1 MIGMNSGQAM
11 VSVGVAMVLQDQFT
25 NQANN
30 IGKAYRNMMEEI
42 YQSSLAPRGLTEL
55 VWSRGASGAAL
66 STMGGLIDSYQYFA
80 DVQNDLFW
88 ATKMTNGGL
97 EEQKALMDRVK
108 EVNLATPLTNKDL
121 SSAARFMAMAG
132 NTNKAI
138 QNMLEPVAQL
148 SGVFGMPAGG
158 KGGVADLFTNIS
170 MMFGRNLE
178 DEREAWR
185 VANELYAV
193 TISSNTNLQDLAQAI
208 TYSGSEMRRA
218 GYGLKETAASI
229 GAMGNYGIQGS
240 AAGTA
245 LANMMRYVQLSA
257 SGQKAKGADML
268 KAVGIDAKSLM
279 DSEGHLIAL
288 NDIYYKM
295 YEATKDLDTFSKNQF
310 FYNVFGVRGTR
321 EIAAMVQMIEDAAG
335 GASKY
340 EQIVQNM
347 NEASAYNQLNSAY
360 THWRGEAP
368 GQLAMWRAELDN
380 LRTTVGEQIAPL
392 FTPIVNALNSIL
404 SMVGWIG
411 QTGLGGIIIR
421 GVAVG
426 TAIQLAVRGITAFR
440 GLVIMASSGLAAA
453 SAAGAGLSR
462 GPAAANVQLSLM
474 ESHLRT
480 LIVLMGEYMA
490 MNNMI
495 PRGGIATSLGTL
507 YSRQG
512 RPMMTGVVGDQR
524 LNRGL
529 NNYMGVAA
537 GATMGAAAAR
547 NAARSSTIE
556 AAAVKGAGAAGGAAV
571 ARTLGSRILGFL
583 GGPWGIALTMAGPMV
598 YEGIKQMISKQDEE
612 IETLKEQFNPDVM
625 NQHQQELLREV
636 LEEATRN
643 GIIQGMSQAK
653 PPEVNVN
660 VDGGSSNSF
669 AFMNDPNNQFSLF
682 G

>member
-42 YQSSLAPRGLTEL
+42 YQSSGANRGLTEL
-55 VWSRGASGAAL
+55 VWSRGAAGAAL
-66 STMGGLIDSYQYFA
+66 SAMGGLIDSYQYFA

-97 EEQKALMDRVK
+97 EEQQALMDRVR
-108 EVNLATPLTNKDL
+108 EVNLVTPLTNKDL

-132 NTNKAI
+132 NTNEAI
-138 QNMLEPVAQL
+138 QKMLEPVAQL
-148 SGVFGMPAGG
+148 SGVFGMQAGG

-178 DEREAWR
+178 DQNEAYA
-185 VANELYAV
+185 VANELYSV
-193 TISSNTNLQDLAQAI
+193 TTSSNTNLQDLAQAI

-218 GYGLKETAASI
+218 GYGLRETAASI

-245 LANMMRYVQLSA
+245 LANMMRYIQLSA
-257 SGQKAKGADML
+257 SGQKKKGADML
-268 KAVGIDAKSLM
+268 AAVGIDAKSLM

-288 NDIYYKM
+288 NDIYHKM
-295 YEATKDLDTFSKNQF
+295 YEATKDLDTFSKNAF

-340 EQIVQNM
+340 EQIMDNM
-347 NEASAYNQLNSAY
+347 ANATANNALGKAY
-360 THWRGEAP
+360 GEWTEGPA
-368 GQLAMWRAELDN
+368 GQLAMFRAELDN

-392 FTPIVNALNSIL
+392 FTPIVHSLNSIL
-404 SMVGWIG
+404 SMVGWLG
-411 QTGLGGIIIR
+411 QTGLGGVVLR
-421 GVAVG
+421 GIAVG
-426 TAIQLAVRGITAFR
+426 TAIQLAIRGITAFR
-440 GLVIMASSGLAAA
+440 GLIMMASSGLAAA
-453 SAAGAGLSR
+453 SAAGTGLSK
-462 GPAAANVQLSLM
+462 GPSAANVQLTIM
-474 ESHLRT
+474 EGHLRT

-495 PRGGIATSLGTL
+495 PRGGIATPYGTL

-512 RPMMTGVVGDQR
+512 RPMMTGVVGGQR
-524 LNRGL
+524 LNQGL
-529 NNYMGVAA
+529 NNYMGAAA
-537 GATMGAAAAR
+537 GAGLGAAAAR
-547 NAARSSTIE
+547 
-556 AAAVKGAGAAGGAAV
+556 GAGAAGGQAV

-583 GGPWGIALTMAGPMV
+583 GGPWGIALTMAGPMI

-612 IETLKEQFNPDVM
+612 IETLKEQFNPDIM

-636 LEEATRN
+636 LEEATRS

-653 PPEVNVN
+653 PPEVNVT
-660 VDGGSSNSF
+660 VDGGSSNTF
-669 AFMNDPNNQFSLF
+669 AFMGDPNNQFSLF

>member
-42 YQSSLAPRGLTEL
+42 YQSSGANRGLTEL
-55 VWSRGASGAAL
+55 VWSRGAAGAAL

-97 EEQKALMDRVK
+97 EEQQALMDKVR
-108 EVNLATPLTNKDL
+108 EVNLVTPLTNKDL

-132 NTNKAI
+132 NTNEAI
-138 QNMLEPVAQL
+138 QHMLEPVAQL
-148 SGVFGMPAGG
+148 SGVFGMQAGG

-178 DEREAWR
+178 DQKEAYA
-185 VANELYAV
+185 VANELYSV
-193 TISSNTNLQDLAQAI
+193 TTSSNTNLQDLAQAI

-218 GYGLKETAASI
+218 GYGLRETAASI

-245 LANMMRYVQLSA
+245 LANMMRYIQLSA

-295 YEATKDLDTFSKNQF
+295 YEATKGLDTFSKNQF

-340 EQIVQNM
+340 EQIMQNM
-347 NEASAYNQLNSAY
+347 ADATSNNALGKAY
-360 THWRGEAP
+360 GEWTEGPA
-368 GQLAMWRAELDN
+368 GQLAMFRAELDN
-380 LRTTVGEQIAPL
+380 LRTTFGEQIAPL
-392 FTPIVNALNSIL
+392 FTPIVDTLNSIL
-404 SMVGWIG
+404 SMVGWLG
-411 QTGLGGIIIR
+411 QTGLGGVVLR
-421 GVAVG
+421 GVAIG

-440 GLVIMASSGLAAA
+440 GLVMMVSSGLATA

-462 GPAAANVQLSLM
+462 GPAAANVQFSLM

-495 PRGGIATSLGTL
+495 PRGGIATPYGTL

-512 RPMMTGVVGDQR
+512 RPMMTGVVGGQR
-524 LNRGL
+524 LNQGL
-529 NNYMGVAA
+529 NNYMGAAA

-547 NAARSSTIE
+547 
-556 AAAVKGAGAAGGAAV
+556 GAGAAGGAAV

-583 GGPWGIALTMAGPMV
+583 GGPWGIALTMAGPMI
-598 YEGIKQMISKQDEE
+598 YEGIKQMIGKQDEE
-612 IETLKEQFNPDVM
+612 IETLKEQFNPDIM

-636 LEEATRN
+636 LEEATRS
-643 GIIQGMSQAK
+643 GVIQGMSQAK
-653 PPEVNVN
+653 PPEVIVT
-660 VDGGSSNSF
+660 VDGGSSNTF
-669 AFMNDPNNQFSLF
+669 AFMGDPNNQFSLF

>member
-1 MIGMNSGQAM
+1 MNSGQAM

-42 YQSSLAPRGLTEL
+42 YASSGASRGLTEL
-55 VWSRGASGAAL
+55 VWSRGAAGMAL
-66 STMGGLIDSYQYFA
+66 SAMGGLIDSYQYFA
-80 DVQNDLFW
+80 DVQNDVFW

-97 EEQKALMDRVK
+97 QEQEALMGRIR
-108 EVNLATPLTNKDL
+108 EVNLGTPLTNKDL

-132 NTNKAI
+132 NTNEAI
-138 QNMLEPVAQL
+138 QQMLEPVAQL
-148 SGVFGMPAGG
+148 SGVFGMQAGG

-178 DEREAWR
+178 DQNEAYA

-193 TISSNTNLQDLAQAI
+193 TTSSNTNLQDLAQAI

-240 AAGTA
+240 SAGTA
-245 LANMMRYVQLSA
+245 LANMIRYLQLSA
-257 SGQKAKGADML
+257 AGQKAKGSDML

-279 DSEGHLIAL
+279 DSEGHLISL
-288 NDIYYKM
+288 NEIYHRM

-321 EIAAMVQMIEDAAG
+321 EIAAMTQMIEDAAG

-340 EQIVQNM
+340 EQILDRM
-347 NEASAYNQLNSAY
+347 NQASATNELGGAYNEWIEGSA
-360 THWRGEAP
+360 
-368 GQLAMWRAELDN
+368 GQLAMFRAELDN
-380 LRTTVGEQIAPL
+380 LRTTLGEQIAPL
-392 FTPIVNALNSIL
+392 FTPVLSFFNSIL
-404 SMVGWIG
+404 SGVGWLAS
-411 QTGLGGIIIR
+411 TGLGGVLVR
-421 GVAVG
+421 GVAIG
-426 TAIQLAVRGITAFR
+426 TAIQLVVRGVTALVGLFRMATTASASLNTASR
-440 GLVIMASSGLAAA
+440 GLSS
-453 SAAGAGLSR
+453 
-462 GPAAANVQLSLM
+462 GPAAANVQFTIM

-490 MNNMI
+490 MSNMI
-495 PRGGIATSLGTL
+495 PRGGIATPYGTVFA
-507 YSRQG
+507 QAG
-512 RPMMTGVVGDQR
+512 RARITNPAAGVSGMGINNGLNTMTGVA
-524 LNRGL
+524 L
-529 NNYMGVAA
+529 
-537 GATMGAAAAR
+537 GAAAS
-547 NAARSSTIE
+547 RS
-556 AAAVKGAGAAGGAAV
+556 AGAAGGQAV
-571 ARTLGSRILGFL
+571 ARTLGSRVLGFL

-598 YEGIKQMISKQDEE
+598 YEGIRQLIGKQDEE
-612 IETLKEQFNPDVM
+612 IETLKEQFNPDIM

-636 LEEATRN
+636 LEEATRE

-660 VDGGSSNSF
+660 VDGGNNNMF
-669 AFMNDPNNQFSLF
+669 AFMGDPNNQFSLF

>member
-1 MIGMNSGQAM
+1 MNSGQAM

-42 YQSSLAPRGLTEL
+42 YASSGASRGLTEL
-55 VWSRGASGAAL
+55 VWSRGASGMAL
-66 STMGGLIDSYQYFA
+66 SAIGGLIDSYQYFA
-80 DVQNDLFW
+80 DVQNDVFW

-97 EEQKALMDRVK
+97 EEQQSLMERIR
-108 EVNLATPLTNKDL
+108 EVNLGTPLTNKDL

-132 NTNKAI
+132 NTNEAI
-138 QNMLEPVAQL
+138 QQMLEPVAQL
-148 SGVFGMPAGG
+148 SGVFGMQAGG

-178 DEREAWR
+178 DQKEAYS

-193 TISSNTNLQDLAQAI
+193 TTSSNTNLQDLAQAI

-245 LANMMRYVQLSA
+245 LANMMRYIQLSA

-279 DSEGHLIAL
+279 NSEGHLISL
-288 NDIYYKM
+288 NDIYHKM
-295 YEATKDLDTFSKNQF
+295 YEATKDLDTLSKNQF

-340 EQIVQNM
+340 EEILERMDQASKN
-347 NEASAYNQLNSAY
+347 NELGGAYNEWIEGPAGS
-360 THWRGEAP
+360 
-368 GQLAMWRAELDN
+368 LAMFRAELDN
-380 LRTTVGEQIAPL
+380 LRTTFGEQIAPL
-392 FTPIVNALNSIL
+392 FTPIISGLNTIL
-404 SMVGWIG
+404 SGVGWLAG
-411 QTGLGGIIIR
+411 TGLGGVVVR
-421 GVAVG
+421 GIAIG
-426 TAIQLAVRGITAFR
+426 TAIQLGVRGITAMVGLFR
-440 GLVIMASSGLAAA
+440 LATSASASLSASSSGL
-453 SAAGAGLSR
+453 SA
-462 GPAAANVQLSLM
+462 GPAAANVQFTIM
-474 ESHLRT
+474 EAHLRT

-495 PRGGIATSLGTL
+495 PRGGIATPYGTVFA
-507 YSRQG
+507 QAG
-512 RPMMTGVVGDQR
+512 RARVTNTAAGVRGM
-524 LNRGL
+524 GL
-529 NNYMGVAA
+529 NAGLSTMTAA
-537 GATMGAAAAR
+537 GVGAAAAR
-547 NAARSSTIE
+547 T
-556 AAAVKGAGAAGGAAV
+556 AGAAGGQVV

-583 GGPWGIALTMAGPMV
+583 GGPWGIALTMAGPMI
-598 YEGIKQMISKQDEE
+598 YDGIRMMISKQDEE
-612 IETLKEQFNPDVM
+612 IETLKEQFNPDIM

-636 LEEATRN
+636 LEEATRD
-643 GIIQGMSQAK
+643 GIISGMSQAK
-653 PPEVNVN
+653 PPEVNVTVEGN
-660 VDGGSSNSF
+660 SGGDSLL
-669 AFMNDPNNQFSLF
+669 AFFGDQNNPFSIF

>member
-1 MIGMNSGQAM
+1 MNSGQAM

-42 YQSSLAPRGLTEL
+42 YASSGASRGLTEL
-55 VWSRGASGAAL
+55 VWSRGASGLAL
-66 STMGGLIDSYQYFA
+66 STIGGLIDSYTYFA
-80 DVQNDLFW
+80 DVQNDVFW

-97 EEQKALMDRVK
+97 QEQQSLMEKIR
-108 EVNLATPLTNKDL
+108 EVNLGTPLTNKDL

-132 NTNKAI
+132 NTNEAI
-138 QNMLEPVAQL
+138 QQMLEPVAQL
-148 SGVFGMPAGG
+148 SGVFGMQAGG

-178 DEREAWR
+178 DQQEAYA

-193 TISSNTNLQDLAQAI
+193 TTSSNTNLQDLAQAI

-240 AAGTA
+240 SAGTA
-245 LANMMRYVQLSA
+245 LANMIRYLQLSA
-257 SGQKAKGADML
+257 AGQKAKGSDML

-279 DSEGHLIAL
+279 DSEGHLISL
-288 NDIYYKM
+288 NEIYHKM

-340 EQIVQNM
+340 EQIMQRM
-347 NEASAYNQLNSAY
+347 NYASATNELGGAYNEWIEKPA
-360 THWRGEAP
+360 
-368 GQLAMWRAELDN
+368 GQLAMFRAELDN
-380 LRTTVGEQIAPL
+380 IRTTLGEQIAPR
-392 FTPIVNALNSIL
+392 FTPILSAINSIL
-404 SMVGWIG
+404 SAVGWLAG
-411 QTGLGGIIIR
+411 TGLGGVLIR
-421 GVAVG
+421 GVAIG
-426 TAIQLAVRGITAFR
+426 TSIQLVIRGITAMV
-440 GLVIMASSGLAAA
+440 GLYRIATTAAGQLGATSSGL
-453 SAAGAGLSR
+453 SS
-462 GPAAANVQLSLM
+462 GPAAANVQYALM
-474 ESHLRT
+474 EGHLRT

-495 PRGGIATSLGTL
+495 PRGGIATPYGTVFA
-507 YSRQG
+507 QAG
-512 RPMMTGVVGDQR
+512 RARITNPAAGVYGM
-524 LNRGL
+524 GL
-529 NNYMGVAA
+529 NNGLNTMTGAA
-537 GATMGAAAAR
+537 LGAAAAR
-547 NAARSSTIE
+547 
-556 AAAVKGAGAAGGAAV
+556 GAGAAGGQAV

-583 GGPWGIALTMAGPMV
+583 GGPWGIALSMAGPMI
-598 YEGIKQMISKQDEE
+598 YEGIMRMISKQDEE
-612 IETLKEQFNPDVM
+612 IETIKEQFNPDTM
-625 NQHQQELLREV
+625 NQHQQELLREI
-636 LEEATRN
+636 LEEATRE

-660 VDGGSSNSF
+660 VDGGGGNSVF
-669 AFMNDPNNQFSLF
+669 AFMGDPNNQFSLF

>member
-42 YQSSLAPRGLTEL
+42 YQSSGANRGLTEL
-55 VWSRGASGAAL
+55 VWSRGAAGAAL

-97 EEQKALMDRVK
+97 KEQQALMNKVR
-108 EVNLATPLTNKDL
+108 EVNLVTPLTNKDL

-132 NTNKAI
+132 NTNEAI
-138 QNMLEPVAQL
+138 QKMLEPVAQL
-148 SGVFGMPAGG
+148 SGVFGMQAGG

-178 DEREAWR
+178 DQKEAYA
-185 VANELYAV
+185 VANELYSV
-193 TISSNTNLQDLAQAI
+193 TTSSNTNLMDLAQAI

-218 GYGLKETAASI
+218 GYGLRETAASI

-240 AAGTA
+240 SAGTA
-245 LANMMRYVQLSA
+245 LANMIRYLQLSA

-279 DSEGHLIAL
+279 DSEGHLISL
-288 NDIYYKM
+288 NEIYHKM
-295 YEATKDLDTFSKNQF
+295 YEATKGLDTFSKNQF

-340 EQIVQNM
+340 EQIMQNM
-347 NEASAYNQLNSAY
+347 ADATSNNSLGKAY
-360 THWRGEAP
+360 GEWSEGPA
-368 GQLAMWRAELDN
+368 GQLAMFRAELDN
-380 LRTTVGEQIAPL
+380 LRTTIGEQIAPI
-392 FTPIVNALNSIL
+392 FTPILGALNSIL

-421 GVAVG
+421 GVAIG
-426 TAIQLAVRGITAFR
+426 TAIQLAIRGITAFR
-440 GLVIMASSGLAAA
+440 GLIMMATSGLAAA
-453 SAAGAGLSR
+453 SAAGAGLSK
-462 GPAAANVQLSLM
+462 GPSAANIQFSLM
-474 ESHLRT
+474 EGHLRT
-480 LIVLMGEYMA
+480 LIVLMGEYLA

-495 PRGGIATSLGTL
+495 PKGGIATPYGTL

-512 RPMMTGVVGDQR
+512 KPMMTGVMGGQR
-524 LNRGL
+524 LNQGL
-529 NNYMGVAA
+529 NNYMGSLA
-537 GATMGAAAAR
+537 GATMGVAAAK
-547 NAARSSTIE
+547 S
-556 AAAVKGAGAAGGAAV
+556 AGAAGGTAV

-612 IETLKEQFNPDVM
+612 IETLKEQFNPDIM

-660 VDGGSSNSF
+660 VDGGSNNTF
-669 AFMNDPNNQFSLF
+669 AFMGDPNNQFSLF
-682 G
+682 PS

>member
-42 YQSSLAPRGLTEL
+42 YQSSGANRGLTEL
-55 VWSRGASGAAL
+55 VWSRGAAGAAL
-66 STMGGLIDSYQYFA
+66 SAMGGLIDSYQYFA

-97 EEQKALMDRVK
+97 EEQQALMGRVR
-108 EVNLATPLTNKDL
+108 EVNLVTPLTNKDL

-132 NTNKAI
+132 NTNEAI
-138 QNMLEPVAQL
+138 QKMLEPVAQL
-148 SGVFGMPAGG
+148 SGVFGMQAGG

-178 DEREAWR
+178 DQKEAYA
-185 VANELYAV
+185 VANELYSV
-193 TISSNTNLQDLAQAI
+193 TTSSNTNLQDLAQAI

-218 GYGLKETAASI
+218 GYGLRETAASI

-245 LANMMRYVQLSA
+245 LANMMRYIQLSA
-257 SGQKAKGADML
+257 SGQKKKGSDML
-268 KAVGIDAKSLM
+268 AAVGIDAKSLM

-288 NDIYYKM
+288 NDIYHKM
-295 YEATKDLDTFSKNQF
+295 YEATKDLDTFSKNAF

-340 EQIVQNM
+340 EQIMQNM
-347 NEASAYNQLNSAY
+347 ADATSNNSLGKAY
-360 THWRGEAP
+360 GEWTEGAA
-368 GQLAMWRAELDN
+368 GQLAMFRAELDN

-392 FTPIVNALNSIL
+392 FTPVVDALNSIL
-404 SMVGWIG
+404 SMVGWLG
-411 QTGLGGIIIR
+411 QTGLGGVVLR
-421 GVAVG
+421 GVAIG
-426 TAIQLAVRGITAFR
+426 TAIQLAIRGITAFR
-440 GLVIMASSGLAAA
+440 GLVMMASSGLAAA
-453 SAAGAGLSR
+453 SAAGAGLSK
-462 GPAAANVQLSLM
+462 GPSAANVQLTIM
-474 ESHLRT
+474 EGHLRT

-495 PRGGIATSLGTL
+495 PRGGIATPYGTL

-512 RPMMTGVVGDQR
+512 RPMMTGVVGGQR
-524 LNRGL
+524 LNQGL
-529 NNYMGVAA
+529 NNYMGAAA
-537 GATMGAAAAR
+537 GAGLGAAAAR
-547 NAARSSTIE
+547 
-556 AAAVKGAGAAGGAAV
+556 GAGAAGGQVV

-583 GGPWGIALTMAGPMV
+583 GGPWGIALTMAGPMI
-598 YEGIKQMISKQDEE
+598 YEGIKQMVSKQDEE

-636 LEEATRN
+636 LEEATRS

-653 PPEVNVN
+653 PPEVNVT
-660 VDGGSSNSF
+660 VDGGSSNTF
-669 AFMNDPNNQFSLF
+669 AFMGDPNNQFSLF

>member
-42 YQSSLAPRGLTEL
+42 YASSGASRGLTEL
-55 VWSRGASGAAL
+55 VWSRGASGLAL
-66 STMGGLIDSYQYFA
+66 SAMGGLIDSYSYFA
-80 DVQNDLFW
+80 DVQNDVFW

-97 EEQKALMDRVK
+97 EEQQALMERIR
-108 EVNLATPLTNKDL
+108 EVNLGTPLTNKDL

-132 NTNKAI
+132 NTNEAI
-138 QNMLEPVAQL
+138 QRMLEPVAQL
-148 SGVFGMPAGG
+148 SGVFGMQAGG

-178 DEREAWR
+178 DQNEAYA

-193 TISSNTNLQDLAQAI
+193 TTSSNTNLQDLAQAI

-240 AAGTA
+240 SAGTA
-245 LANMMRYVQLSA
+245 LANMIRYLQLSA
-257 SGQKAKGADML
+257 SGQKQKGADML

-279 DSEGHLIAL
+279 DSEGHLISL
-288 NDIYYKM
+288 NEIYHRM

-321 EIAAMVQMIEDAAG
+321 EIAAMTQMIEDAAG

-340 EQIVQNM
+340 EEILQRMDDASTN
-347 NEASAYNQLNSAY
+347 NELGGAYNEWIEGSA
-360 THWRGEAP
+360 
-368 GQLAMWRAELDN
+368 GQLAMFRAELDN
-380 LRTTVGEQIAPL
+380 LRTTLGEQIAPL
-392 FTPIVNALNSIL
+392 FTPMLSTINSIL
-404 SMVGWIG
+404 SAVGWLAG
-411 QTGLGGIIIR
+411 TGLGGVVLR
-421 GVAVG
+421 GVAIG
-426 TAIQLAVRGITAFR
+426 TAIQLAVRGITAMI
-440 GLVIMASSGLAAA
+440 GLYRVAITAAGQLGAA
-453 SAAGAGLSR
+453 SGGLSS
-462 GPAAANVQLSLM
+462 GPAAANVQYALM
-474 ESHLRT
+474 EGHLRT

-495 PRGGIATSLGTL
+495 PRGGIGTPYGTL
-507 YSRQG
+507 YARNG
-512 RPMMTGVVGDQR
+512 RAMMTGMIAGQR
-524 LNRGL
+524 LNQGI
-529 NNYMGVAA
+529 NNYMGAVT
-537 GATMGAAAAR
+537 GASLAT
-547 NAARSSTIE
+547 NAAR
-556 AAAVKGAGAAGGAAV
+556 GAGAAGGQAV

-583 GGPWGIALTMAGPMV
+583 GGPWGIALTMAGPMI
-598 YEGIKQMISKQDEE
+598 YEGIKQMIGKQDEE
-612 IETLKEQFNPDVM
+612 IETIKEQFNPDVM
-625 NQHQQELLREV
+625 NQHQQELLREI
-636 LEEATRN
+636 LEEATRE

-660 VDGGSSNSF
+660 VDGGSTNSF
-669 AFMNDPNNQFSLF
+669 AFMGDSNNPFSIF

>member
-42 YQSSLAPRGLTEL
+42 YQSSGANRGLTEL
-55 VWSRGASGAAL
+55 VWSRGAAGAAL
-66 STMGGLIDSYQYFA
+66 SAMGGLIDSYAYFA

-88 ATKMTNGGL
+88 ATKMTNSGL
-97 EEQKALMDRVK
+97 EEQQALMDRVR
-108 EVNLATPLTNKDL
+108 EVNLVTPLTNKDL

-132 NTNKAI
+132 NTNEAI
-138 QNMLEPVAQL
+138 QKMLEPVAQL
-148 SGVFGMPAGG
+148 SGVFGMQAGG

-178 DEREAWR
+178 DQKEAYA
-185 VANELYAV
+185 VANELYSV
-193 TISSNTNLQDLAQAI
+193 TTSSNTNLQDLAQAI

-218 GYGLKETAASI
+218 GYGLRETAASI

-245 LANMMRYVQLSA
+245 LANMMRYIQLSA

-340 EQIVQNM
+340 EQIMDNM
-347 NEASAYNQLNSAY
+347 ANATANNALGKAY
-360 THWRGEAP
+360 GEWTEGAA
-368 GQLAMWRAELDN
+368 GQLAMFRAELDN

-392 FTPIVNALNSIL
+392 FTPVVNALNSIL
-404 SMVGWIG
+404 SMVGWLG
-411 QTGLGGIIIR
+411 QTGLGGVVLR
-421 GVAVG
+421 GIAVG
-426 TAIQLAVRGITAFR
+426 TAIQLAIRGITAFR
-440 GLVIMASSGLAAA
+440 GLVMMASSGLAAA
-453 SAAGAGLSR
+453 SAAGSGLSR

-474 ESHLRT
+474 EGHLRT

-495 PRGGIATSLGTL
+495 PRGGIATPYGTL

-512 RPMMTGVVGDQR
+512 RPMMTGVVGGQR
-524 LNRGL
+524 LNQGL
-529 NNYMGVAA
+529 NNYMGAAA
-537 GATMGAAAAR
+537 GAGLGAAAAR
-547 NAARSSTIE
+547 
-556 AAAVKGAGAAGGAAV
+556 GAGAAGGQAV

-583 GGPWGIALTMAGPMV
+583 GGPWGIALTMAGPMI

-612 IETLKEQFNPDVM
+612 IETLKEQFNPDIM

-636 LEEATRN
+636 LEEATRS

-653 PPEVNVN
+653 PPEVNVT
-660 VDGGSSNSF
+660 VDGGSSNTF
-669 AFMNDPNNQFSLF
+669 AFMGDPNNQFSLF

>member
-42 YQSSLAPRGLTEL
+42 YQSSGANRGLTEL
-55 VWSRGASGAAL
+55 VWSRGAAGAAL
-66 STMGGLIDSYQYFA
+66 SAMGGLIDSYAYFA

-97 EEQKALMDRVK
+97 EEQNALMERVR
-108 EVNLATPLTNKDL
+108 EVNLVTPLTNKDL

-132 NTNKAI
+132 NTNEAI
-138 QNMLEPVAQL
+138 QKMLEPVAQL
-148 SGVFGMPAGG
+148 SGVFGMQAGG

-178 DEREAWR
+178 DQKEAYA
-185 VANELYAV
+185 VANELYSV
-193 TISSNTNLQDLAQAI
+193 TTSSNTNLQDLAQAI

-218 GYGLKETAASI
+218 GYGLRETAASI

-245 LANMMRYVQLSA
+245 LANMMRYIQLSA

-340 EQIVQNM
+340 EQIMDNM
-347 NEASAYNQLNSAY
+347 ANATANNALGKAY
-360 THWRGEAP
+360 GEWTEGAA
-368 GQLAMWRAELDN
+368 GQLAMFRAELDN

-392 FTPIVNALNSIL
+392 FTPVVNALNSIL
-404 SMVGWIG
+404 SMVGWLG
-411 QTGLGGIIIR
+411 QTGLGGVVLR
-421 GVAVG
+421 GIAVG
-426 TAIQLAVRGITAFR
+426 TAIQLAIRGITAFR
-440 GLVIMASSGLAAA
+440 GLVMMASSGLAAA
-453 SAAGAGLSR
+453 SAAGSGLSR

-474 ESHLRT
+474 EGHLRT

-495 PRGGIATSLGTL
+495 PRGGIATPYGTL

-512 RPMMTGVVGDQR
+512 RPMMTGVVGGQR
-524 LNRGL
+524 LNQGL
-529 NNYMGVAA
+529 NNYMGAAA
-537 GATMGAAAAR
+537 GAGLGAAAAR
-547 NAARSSTIE
+547 
-556 AAAVKGAGAAGGAAV
+556 GAGAAGGQAV

-583 GGPWGIALTMAGPMV
+583 GGPWGIALTMAGPMI

-612 IETLKEQFNPDVM
+612 IETLKEQFNPDIM

-636 LEEATRN
+636 LEEATRS

-653 PPEVNVN
+653 PPEVNVT
-660 VDGGSSNSF
+660 VDGGSSNTF
-669 AFMNDPNNQFSLF
+669 AFMGDPNNQFSLF